1 MTASVC
7 RPAMTRSTTSS
18 CTPRKWSKPKVV
30 LRIWS
35 TLLTAALLMS
45 ELDLSKL
52 FGGLRRFLDHPLGG
66 LAVPEV
72 CVQTAPLKQLLVRA
86 ELRNPA
92 VLQHGDAV
100 GANHRGQAVGN
111 DDRGAVAGDALQRF
125 LDRLLGAAVECAR
138 RLVKHEDRRVL
149 EQRPRNCDPL
159 LLAAGKLEAALADHR
174 VIAVR

>member
-92 VLQHGDAV
+92 VL
-100 GANHRGQAVGN
+100 
-111 DDRGAVAGDALQRF
+111 
-125 LDRLLGAAVECAR
+125 
-138 RLVKHEDRRVL
+138 KHEDRRVL